1 MNIALVSG
9 LIILILLVIML
20 IVSGRFGAMDAEN
33 VAFSALRCVLWELG
47 LTVAASLGVDITMMV
62 LFDRTGARRKQK

>member
-1 MNIALVSG
+1 M
-9 LIILILLVIML
+9 LLVIML
-20 IVSGRFGAMDAEN
+20 IVSGRFGALDAET
-33 VAFSALRCVLWELG
+33 VALSALRCVLWELG